1 MRGGAPCI
9 RSGKGIYAMINLVL
23 SLAIGFSVAIAIRLT
38 GLPLIAGIIPG
49 SIATFAALFLLG
61 RRVFNKL
68 QAVNAQ
74 VQNELAS
81 LSGNPR
87 EHKAKVDKVV
97 KLLEAALPL
106 GKWQFMVEQEIWG
119 QIGIIR
125 YVFKDL
131 AGAEAAFE
139 KSSPRNYLAK
149 AMQAAMFHNRKEF
162 ERSVMAFEAAVKA
175 GKKTSL
181 VWAAYAWCLMQN
193 KEKDKAIAVLARAVQ
208 ANPSDEKLKGALTAL
223 QNDKKLKMKAW
234 EPEWWQLGLENPPI
248 PQPVFSGGGRQMRFA
263 RR

>member
-1 MRGGAPCI
+1 MF
-9 RSGKGIYAMINLVL
+9 NLL
-23 SLAIGFSVAIAIRLT
+23 ISLAVGFAVTFGIKAAGFSLV
-38 GLPLIAGIIPG
+38 AGIIPAT
-49 SIATFAALFLLG
+49 IAILATMFLLG

-74 VQNELAS
+74 VQSELS
-81 LSGNPR
+81 TLSGNPK
-87 EHKAKVDKVV
+87 EHKAKVEKVV
-97 KLLEAALPL
+97 KMLEAALSL

-131 AGAEAAFE
+131 PGAEAAFA
-139 KSSPRNYLAK
+139 KSSDRNYLAK
-149 AMQAAMFHNRKEF
+149 AMQAALHYQRKENDKAIA
-162 ERSVMAFEAAVKA
+162 AFESAVKA
-175 GKKTSL
+175 GKKAGL
-181 VWAAYAWCLMQN
+181 VWAAYAWVLMQN
-193 KEKDKAIAVLARAVQ
+193 KEKDKAIAVLARAVE

-234 EPEWWQLGLENPPI
+234 EPEWWQLGLENPPV
-248 PQPVFSGGGRQMRFA
+248 PQPVFQGGGRQVRFA